1 MRTLTGFIFHL
12 FFMSVSSASI
22 FLASNI
28 IYPVR
33 TVVDRPPV
41 QMPRMRLDF
50 SEFSPAFAALEDD
63 YYMSIYEE
71 EQIPENVLAQQLKP
85 TAQEIIKSEVPEIK
99 IPQMTLRPTD
109 SVETMMNVSGV
120 SLQDMTKM
128 NPDAENPSTAT
139 LLAEQQ
145 KKFWGPDGVVPHF
158 WIQGKIELTD
168 GLAISDPRNTLA
180 VGWFVDGEK
189 RKDGR
194 ISLREG
200 IYEIKVDRLE
210 GELIAELAD
219 HRGFLM
225 GEAIIDLEV
234 LAKKR
239 ANPGLIIGGVDIKI
253 RPYNFSLAGQTVAIY
268 DSPGNRQVVGRA
280 QGAVGDHEI
289 PLSSNEKG
297 EFVEPLISPQSTGVV
312 AFQQAKYRETVML
325 ANFEREL
332 KIHLFPDQ
340 FIQAFFETINLPKSN
355 RSDGLIWGTITRG
368 AEPAQGYQVRMVQQ
382 NAKPIYFQMY
392 IAHKGSDKTSE
403 DGQYTF
409 VGLNDGEYEIE
420 VIDQL
425 GRLIDSKLAV
435 VRAEK
440 VTELNF
446 EVGEERQLSLRPF
459 DPLSLQPKN
468 IEFFAL
474 GQPGVQQ
481 VKTEEILKMKSY
493 HGQEPLL
500 IYTKVEGAEIE
511 SSTFASRYKK
521 FQEIPVLNESWWK
534 GIQKSYNIAVAS
546 GVIVGFA
553 DTDQPFE
560 VYIDHQN
567 ENTKILYLD
576 QQGKT
581 IHKTAGVKPSGF
593 VIYGIERGL
602 HTLVIE
608 SEQGQIVSE
617 AVYVDTEAVSLVY
630 KAM

>member
-1 MRTLTGFIFHL
+1 MRTLTGFIFHFL
-12 FFMSVSSASI
+12 FLSASSASI

-28 IYPVR
+28 IYPMRSVM
-33 TVVDRPPV
+33 DRPPV
-41 QMPRMRLDF
+41 QMPRMTLNF

-63 YYMSIYEE
+63 YHMSIYEE
-71 EQIPENVLAQQLKP
+71 EQIPQNIAATQLQPSSK
-85 TAQEIIKSEVPEIK
+85 EIIKSEIPEIQ

-109 SVETMMNVSGV
+109 SIDTMMSVSGV
-120 SLQDMTKM
+120 SLREITQNKEVIGDKSA
-128 NPDAENPSTAT
+128 AE
-139 LLAEQQ
+139 LLSEQQ
-145 KKFWGPDGVVPHF
+145 KQGGGIGTPHI
-158 WIQGKIELTD
+158 WIQGKIELSD
-168 GLAISDPRNTLA
+168 GLAISDPRDTLA

-210 GELIAELAD
+210 GEIIAELAD
-219 HRGFLM
+219 HRGFLL

-234 LAKKR
+234 LAKTRKT
-239 ANPGLIIGGVDIKI
+239 AGLIIGGVDIKLK
-253 RPYNFSLAGQTVAIY
+253 PYNFSFKGQALAIY
-268 DSPGNRQVVGRA
+268 DSPGNRQVVSRA
-280 QGAVGDHEI
+280 QISLGDHEVHVR
-289 PLSSNEKG
+289 SDDKG
-297 EFVEPLISPQSTGVV
+297 GFVEPLISPQSTGIVT
-312 AFQQAKYRETVML
+312 AQQAKYRQTVVL

-340 FIQAFFETINLPKSN
+340 FMQYFFDTIELPKKN
-355 RSDGLIWGTITRG
+355 RMDGMIWGTVLRG
-368 AEPAQGYQVRMVQQ
+368 QEPAQGYQVRMVQQ
-382 NAKPIYFQMY
+382 NVKPIYFQMY
-392 IAHKGSDKTSE
+392 IARKENEKTSE
-403 DGQYTF
+403 DGQFSF

-435 VRAEK
+435 VQAGM

-446 EVGEERQLSLRPF
+446 EVGDERQLSIRPF

-474 GQPGVQQ
+474 GQTGIQQ

-493 HGQEPLL
+493 IGQEPLL

-511 SSTFASRYKK
+511 SSTFASRHKK
-521 FQEIPVLNESWWK
+521 FQEIPVLNDSWWR
-534 GIQKSYNIAVAS
+534 GIQKAYPITVAS
-546 GVIVGFA
+546 GVVVGFV

-560 VYIDHQN
+560 VYIDHQG
-567 ENTKILYLD
+567 EKTKILYLD
-576 QQGKT
+576 QQGRTINKT
-581 IHKTAGVKPSGF
+581 VGSKPAGF
-593 VIYGIERGL
+593 VVYGIDHGL

-617 AVYVDTEAVSLVY
+617 AVYVDGEAVALIY
-630 KAM
+630 KAL